1 MPRSQP
7 TSHAHRSVCVCVR
20 ALDLNVNVK
29 ACIPQTTEALLT
41 RENVCR
47 KCGVP
52 LSQALHVLD
61 LDEEGGGRSRMDERT
76 GPGGRGGGYA
86 GYRGP
91 GLVTTPTS
99 QARILQVVRGCVS
112 L

>member
-1 MPRSQP
+1 M
-7 TSHAHRSVCVCVR
+7 HAFLRQ
-20 ALDLNVNVK
+20 
-29 ACIPQTTEALLT
+29 QTKVLLT
-41 RENVCR
+41 RD
-47 KCGVP
+47 VP

-91 GLVTTPTS
+91 GLVTPPTS
-99 QARILQVVRGCVS
+99 QARILQVVRGCVCVGDLKLCAKVREDTSQS
-112 L
+112 LYY